1 LKPEEFRKVLT
12 GAIAGNHLD
21 FEALIKL
28 YMPLIDHNSYLYG
41 QLDEDLK
48 QYILMHIA
56 LNISKFKI

>member
-1 LKPEEFRKVLT
+1 MKREEFRKTLA
-12 GAIAGNHLD
+12 GAISGNHWD
-21 FEALIKL
+21 FESLIKL

-56 LNISKFKI
+56 LNLSKFNI

>member
-1 LKPEEFRKVLT
+1 MKPEEFRIILT
-12 GAIAGNHLD
+12 GAISGNHLN
-21 FEALIKL
+21 FESLIKL

-56 LNISKFKI
+56 LNLSKFNI